1 MRSGAILALGAL
13 ATMPLYAHHSDSGMD
28 VNTVVT
34 IDGTITEFSWRN
46 PHIYFV
52 VETQDG
58 NGAPVEWTVQMAGI
72 RSISRMGWSADILKP
87 GDRVTIDLHPARD
100 GRPYGLF
107 DAGAKEGVPLPTSYD
122 PETGE
127 LRFAAPVATGSSTT
141 LEGRWMADGSKVP
154 SYVDGY
160 AGYTQTHLKLNEKAA
175 AAQAAYNMFSTE
187 NPETAC
193 LGRPTPAIIF
203 YSDLFPIEIEFD
215 EANQVIYI
223 RGQFFDEVRTVYMD
237 GREHPS
243 ADTQFHLGHSIGR
256 WEGETLVVDTRNFT
270 ENRSPYQNGIPSGLQ
285 KHVVERYRLAE
296 DGTRITVDFTLEDP
310 EYLLEP
316 LTDSRELLSRPDA
329 DMSPFN
335 CDAESTRRFLPQ

>member
-1 MRSGAILALGAL
+1 MRSGAILTLGAFV
-13 ATMPLYAHHSDSGMD
+13 TMPLFAHHSDSGMD
-28 VNTVVT
+28 VNTVMT

-58 NGAPVEWTVQMAGI
+58 DGAPVEWTVQMAGI

-122 PETGE
+122 PDTGE
-127 LRFAAPVATGSSTT
+127 LRFAAPIATGRSTT
-141 LEGRWMADGSKVP
+141 LEGRWMADGSKTP

-160 AGYTQTHLKLNEKAA
+160 AGYTQTHLKLNEKAV

-215 EANQVIYI
+215 EPNQIIYI
-223 RGQFFDEVRTVYMD
+223 RGQFFDEMRTVYMD
-237 GREHPS
+237 GRGHPS
-243 ADTQFHLGHSIGR
+243 ADTQFHLGHSTGR
-256 WEGETLVVDTRNFT
+256 WEGDTLVVDTRNFT
-270 ENRSPYQNGIPSGLQ
+270 ANRSPYQNGIPSGLQ
-285 KHVVERYRLAE
+285 KHVVERYRLAD

>member
-1 MRSGAILALGAL
+1 
-13 ATMPLYAHHSDSGMD
+13 MD
-28 VNTVVT
+28 VNTVMT
-34 IDGTITEFSWRN
+34 IEGTITEFSWRN

-52 VETQDG
+52 VEADSDAG
-58 NGAPVEWTVQMAGI
+58 EPVEWTVQMAGI
-72 RSISRMGWSADILKP
+72 RSISRMGWNAEILQP

-127 LRFAAPVATGSSTT
+127 LRFSAPTATGSSTT
-141 LEGRWMADGSKVP
+141 LEGRWMADGQQTT

-160 AGYTQTHLKLNEKAA
+160 AGYTQTHLKLTDKGA
-175 AAQAAYNMFSTE
+175 AAQAAYDMFSTE

-215 EANQVIYI
+215 DAQEIVHI
-223 RGQFFDEVRTVYMD
+223 RGQFFDEKRIVYMD
-237 GREHPS
+237 GREHPP
-243 ADTQFHLGHSIGR
+243 AETRFHLGHSIGR
-256 WEGETLVVDTRNFT
+256 WEGDTLVVDTRNFT
-270 ENRSPYQNGIPSGLQ
+270 DNRSPYQNGIPSGGQ

-296 DGTRITVDFTLEDP
+296 DGTRIFVEFTLEDP
-310 EYLLEP
+310 EYVVEP
-316 LTDSRELLSRPDA
+316 LTDSRELLYRPDA

-335 CDAESTRRFLPQ
+335 CDAESTRRFILR